1 MERVVAAI
9 LAFGLAV
16 QQAQATVQV
25 DRTDVPVGGIVT
37 LTLSVRASASVPI
50 EITEPA
56 FDGFEVVDRR
66 DRSQVS
72 VEEGVRVTIRDIRL
86 RAARP
91 GQLAIPAF
99 RIQQEGSAVESTP
112 IAITVTGSVAVPPV
126 LTPRVRA
133 IVQRAVP
140 PAVDDTAAVIVSVLP
155 SAERVRLGEQ
165 LDLVVAAWFPRSVR
179 DRLRAPPTVL
189 PPDVRGAWGY
199 AGSAP
204 TTVVATRE
212 ARGRTYDLFIF
223 HEIVFALT
231 PGDLEIGPS
240 TVSYNVPVSGSF
252 LSREVRQELQSEPFL
267 VAVEPPPGDVGPR
280 VVAGEDLAVAVDA
293 PATEL
298 RVGDAAIVKI
308 TVSGIGNVA
317 LWPEPELRWP
327 PGVQAYQQRATVHV
341 TSVDGRIGG
350 TRAFEYLVVADTAG
364 THRLPAPRLV
374 YFDTGND
381 ELRTVEGEAV
391 VFLTPE
397 GPRPVSPIRA
407 SLPLLRRSSWPAAAR
422 LPGRWPPWLA
432 MLVVLVPPL
441 LVGGLRWR
449 AGLRARR
456 RQSPTGPGEPR
467 DGLARL
473 EADVR
478 AVLDRLVPGADVKG
492 VTALTDA
499 LVAAGV
505 DASLAEHA
513 ARVRDRLRSALFGPD
528 RTADVDELG
537 EEVQAV
543 LAGLKGNGGAAIPV
557 RAVGLILCCLL
568 LPAAAAAQSVEQLWE
583 AGAARAVADSML
595 ARLRS
600 DPGAAEDWYNLG
612 LAWERMGST
621 AQARAAW
628 LRAVRLAPRRGPI
641 RRAAAQVR
649 AADRTDR
656 DLLWPAPVTPGEA
669 FAGAAVLWMA
679 GWTALARRRR
689 RLAVALLLTAGACA
703 AWGGVVGA
711 RYGEPLA
718 FVAVSATP
726 LREAPYGPAPSQ
738 VELAEGVA
746 VRIAERRGAWQLVAY
761 GARLGWIHETEV
773 VEP

>member
-1 MERVVAAI
+1 MI
-9 LAFGLAV
+9 LALGLAA
-16 QQAQATVQV
+16 QQPQATVQV
-25 DRTDVPVGGIVT
+25 DRTELPLGGVLT
-37 LTLSVRASASVPI
+37 LTLSVRADASVPI
-50 EITEPA
+50 DIAEPA

-86 RAARP
+86 RAARS
-91 GQLAIPAF
+91 GRLTIPAF
-99 RIQQEGSAVESTP
+99 RIQQEGAAVESTP
-112 IAITVTGSVAVPPV
+112 IAVTVTGTAAVPPT
-126 LTPRVRA
+126 LTPRVRG
-133 IVQRAVP
+133 IIQRAVP
-140 PAVDDTAAVIVSVLP
+140 PPVDDTAAVIVSVLP

-165 LDLVVAAWFPRSVR
+165 LDLVVTAWFPRGVR
-179 DRLRAPPTVL
+179 DRLRAPPTIL

-199 AGSAP
+199 AGAAP
-204 TTVVATRE
+204 TNVVATRE
-212 ARGRTYDLFIF
+212 TRGRTYDLFIF

-231 PGDLEIGPS
+231 PGDLEVGPA

-252 LSREVRQELQSEPFL
+252 LSREVRQEVQSEPFL
-267 VAVEPPPGDVGPR
+267 VAVQPNPAEAGPR
-280 VVAGEDLAVAVDA
+280 VVAAEGLAVGVDA
-293 PATEL
+293 PTTEL
-298 RVGDAAIVKI
+298 QVGDAAIVAI

-327 PGVQAYQQRATVHV
+327 PGVQAYQQRATVDV
-341 TSVDGRIGG
+341 TGLDGRIGG
-350 TRAFEYLVVADTAG
+350 TKAFEYLVVADTAG
-364 THRLPAPRLV
+364 THRLPPPRLV
-374 YFDTGND
+374 YFDIGRD

-397 GPRPVSPIRA
+397 GPRRVPPIRA
-407 SLPLLRRSSWPAAAR
+407 ALPLLRRSPWPEAAR
-422 LPGRWPPWLA
+422 LPARWPPWLV
-432 MLVVLVPPL
+432 MLVALAPPL
-441 LVGGLRWR
+441 LA
-449 AGLRARR
+449 AGVKWRARR
-456 RQSPTGPGEPR
+456 RDHELQAAAGPGGPG
-467 DGLARL
+467 DGLTRL

-528 RTADVDELG
+528 GTQDEDELA
-537 EEVQAV
+537 EEVRAV
-543 LAGLKGNGGAAIPV
+543 LTGLRGNDGAASTV
-557 RAVGLILCCLL
+557 RAVGLVLCCLL
-568 LPAAAAAQSVEQLWE
+568 LPGPVAAQSVEQLWD
-583 AGAARAVADSML
+583 AGAVRAVADSMR
-595 ARLRS
+595 ARIRS
-600 DPGAAEDWYNLG
+600 APDAAEDWYNLG

-649 AADRTDR
+649 AADRTGSG
-656 DLLWPAPVTPGEA
+656 LLWPSPVTPGEA
-669 FAGAAVLWMA
+669 FAVAAVLWIA
-679 GWTALARRRR
+679 GWTAVALRRR
-689 RLAVALLLTAGACA
+689 RLAIALLIVGGGCA
-703 AWGGVVGA
+703 TWGWFVDA
-711 RYGEPLA
+711 RYRAPVA
-718 FVAVSATP
+718 FIAGSATP

-746 VRIAERRGAWQLVAY
+746 VRIAERRGSWELVAY
-761 GARLGWIHETEV
+761 GARLGWVHEAEV

>member
-1 MERVVAAI
+1 MVAAM
-9 LAFGLAV
+9 LAFGLAL
-16 QQAQATVQV
+16 QQPQATVQV
-25 DRTDVPVGGIVT
+25 DRTEVPVGGILT
-37 LTLSVRASASVPI
+37 LTLSVRASASLPI
-50 EITEPA
+50 EIAEPA

-72 VEEGVRVTIRDIRL
+72 VEDGVRVTIRDIRL
-86 RAARP
+86 RAQRP
-91 GQLAIPAF
+91 GRAMIPAF
-99 RIQQEGSAVESTP
+99 RIQQEGAAVESTP
-112 IAITVTGSVAVPPV
+112 IAVTVTGSVPVPPV
-126 LTPRVRA
+126 LTPRVRGM
-133 IVQRAVP
+133 IQRAAP
-140 PAVDDTAAVIVSVLP
+140 PSVDDSAAVIVSVLP

-165 LDLVVAAWFPRSVR
+165 LDLVVTAWFPRDVR
-179 DRLRAPPTVL
+179 DRLRAPPTLL

-199 AGSAP
+199 AGAAP
-204 TTVVATRE
+204 TAVVTSRE
-212 ARGRTYDLFIF
+212 VRGRTYDLFIY

-231 PGDLEIGPS
+231 PGDLEVGPA

-252 LSREVRQELQSEPFL
+252 LSREVRQEVQSEPFL
-267 VAVEPPPGDVGPR
+267 VAVQPPPAEVGPG
-280 VVAGEDLAVAVDA
+280 VVAAEDVAVGVDA

-298 RVGDAAIVKI
+298 RVGDAAIVTV

-327 PGVQAYQQRATVHV
+327 PGVQAYQQRATVDV

-350 TRAFEYLVVADTAG
+350 TKAFEYLVVADTAG

-374 YFDTGND
+374 YFDLALG
-381 ELRTVEGEAV
+381 ELRTVESEPI

-397 GPRPVSPIRA
+397 GPRPVSPVRA
-407 SLPLLRRSSWPAAAR
+407 ALPLLRRSPWSDAAR
-422 LPGRWPPWLA
+422 LPDRWPPWFA
-432 MLVVLVPPL
+432 ALVVLAPP
-441 LVGGLRWR
+441 VVAAGVRWR
-449 AGLRARR
+449 VRRGHRQRQEPAGAR
-456 RQSPTGPGEPR
+456 QPR

-478 AVLDRLVPGADVKG
+478 GVLDRLAPGADAKG

-505 DASLAEHA
+505 DAALAEHA
-513 ARVRDRLRSALFGPD
+513 AKVRDRLRSALFGPGGSPD
-528 RTADVDELG
+528 EDELAA
-537 EEVQAV
+537 EVQAV
-543 LAGLKGNGGAAIPV
+543 LSGLRGNGSGVRPV
-557 RAVGLILCCLL
+557 RAIGLVLCCLL
-568 LPAAAAAQSVEQLWE
+568 LPAMSAAQSVEQLWD

-600 DPGAAEDWYNLG
+600 EPDAAEDWYNLG

-628 LRAVRLAPRRGPI
+628 LHAARLGPRRGPI
-641 RRAAAQVR
+641 RRVAAQMR

-656 DLLWPAPVTPGEA
+656 GLLWPAPVTPGEA
-669 FAGAAVLWMA
+669 LAVGAILWSA
-679 GWTALARRRR
+679 GWVAVAVRRR
-689 RLAVALLLTAGACA
+689 RLALVLLVVAGTCA
-703 AWGGVVGA
+703 AWGAVVA
-711 RYGEPLA
+711 TRYRVPVA
-718 FVAVSATP
+718 FIAGSATP

-746 VRIAERRGAWQLVAY
+746 VRIAERRGSWQLVAY
-761 GARLGWIHETEV
+761 GARLGWVHATEV